1 MDEMTIDVYQTGAI
15 FSLFN
20 QMRVP
25 DFVVKGLSTHTI
37 SLFSA
42 RLSRFIYFDGLP
54 SANLTS
60 VTQKVVH

>member
-25 DFVVKGLSTHTI
+25 DFVVKGLSTHII

-42 RLSRFIYFDGLP
+42 RLSRFILFDGLP